1 MPSYSWSCLVCDA
14 SNLAGSEACTS
25 CGSPASIRGKEIA
38 ARKASLH
45 GEPIAHVSTRTPPTG
60 HSFGTWAFVV
70 LFAVG
75 ALQGFWYLIAGV
87 AVPANAPAAA
97 QEYVSDIGLL
107 ERAWRFAG
115 ALTSLWIA
123 WLLFRLKRLA
133 LTVLWAYIG
142 ATSAV
147 LLAQLAFS
155 ESSRAFWSALGW
167 WPLLVSVGLWAVPVV
182 YLHRVRAQGRLGA

>member
-14 SNLAGSEACTS
+14 SNLASSEVCTS
-25 CGSPASIRGKEIA
+25 CGAPARISGKEIA
-38 ARKASLH
+38 ARKAALH
-45 GEPIAHVSTRTPPTG
+45 GEPSAHQPVRTPPTG
-60 HSFGTWAFVV
+60 HSFGTWALVV

-75 ALQGFWYLIAGV
+75 ALQGFWDLIAGV
-87 AVPANAPAAA
+87 AVPANAPTAI
-97 QEYVSDIGLL
+97 QEYASNIDPL
-107 ERAWRFAG
+107 EKAWHFAG

-133 LTVLWAYIG
+133 LTLLWAYIL

-155 ESSRAFWSALGW
+155 EASRAFWSALGW
-167 WPLLVSVGLWAVPVV
+167 WPMLISVCFWAVPVV